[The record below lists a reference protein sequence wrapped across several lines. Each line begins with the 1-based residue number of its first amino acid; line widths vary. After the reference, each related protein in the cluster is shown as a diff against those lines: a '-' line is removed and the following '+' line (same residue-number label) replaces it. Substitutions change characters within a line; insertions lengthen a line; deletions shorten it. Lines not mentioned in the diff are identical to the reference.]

1 MSPSVVQTGATK
13 EFQERK
19 KLGIIVIHTWTKY
32 GSSGRQLMGIPN
44 KATSSSN
51 FRAAIF
57 QRKTL
62 KIVYNISVF
71 PSAWVGVG
79 AGGGSSECDKTSQS
93 LINAASHSISP
104 TPLMW

>member
-19 KLGIIVIHTWTKY
+19 NLGIIVIHIWTKY

-57 QRKTL
+57 QHKTL
-62 KIVYNISVF
+62 KIVYNICF
-71 PSAWVGVG
+71 PICLGGGWGV
-79 AGGGSSECDKTSQS
+79 GGSSERDKTSQS

-104 TPLMW
+104 APLMW